1 MSSLTVAKSSTL
13 RRFFQGLLLILF
25 GALLI
30 RSPFVLLSPLVVA
43 IGVII
48 AAKSFGRLARIFARE
63 QLLRGSRD
71 LHEHFARE
79 TLARKVFWLL
89 LAIAEVDGRAEARE
103 FDMVRRF
110 LMERF
115 VDPVTAEDLRS
126 WTAQRIPTDQIEPL
140 TQRLRFIL
148 SHAECETIFFWCC
161 LVAFADGQFNPD
173 EHLVLQKVA
182 HAFGFPPDHA
192 WRIFHHAKQRHVEQE
207 LGTGGSGTRGRPL
220 DPRDERSRALEFL
233 GLEAGATKDEIR
245 SRHRELVKQHH
256 PDAHAH
262 LGPVAAQEA
271 TVRFREIQSAYE
283 LLTDGR

>member
-1 MSSLTVAKSSTL
+1 MTVAKSSTL
-13 RRFFQGLLLILF
+13 RRFFRGLLLILF

-63 QLLRGSRD
+63 QLLRGSRN
-71 LHEHFARE
+71 LHENFARE

-148 SHAECETIFFWCC
+148 SHAECETVFFWCC

-182 HAFGFPPDHA
+182 HAFGSL
-192 WRIFHHAKQRHVEQE
+192 QTT
-207 LGTGGSGTRGRPL
+207 LGASSTTPNSGTWS
-220 DPRDERSRALEFL
+220 RSWEP
-233 GLEAGATKDEIR
+233 GGVEPGAARWIRETSGPGPSSSWAWVRVPPGTK
-245 SRHRELVKQHH
+245 
-256 PDAHAH
+256 
-262 LGPVAAQEA
+262 
-271 TVRFREIQSAYE
+271 SARV
-283 LLTDGR
+283 TGSW

>member
-1 MSSLTVAKSSTL
+1 MAPPPVARHSTFG
-13 RRFFQGLLLILF
+13 RFFQGLLLILC
-25 GALLI
+25 G
-30 RSPFVLLSPLVVA
+30 VLLSRSPYALLAVFVVA
-43 IGVII
+43 IGVYI
-48 AAKSFGRLARIFARE
+48 AAKAFARLARTFAQE
-63 QLLRGSRD
+63 QLLRRSGD
-71 LHEHFARE
+71 LHENFARE

-126 WTAQRIPTDQIEPL
+126 WTAQRIPTDQVEPL
-140 TQRLRFIL
+140 TQRLRLIL
-148 SHAECETIFFWCC
+148 SQAECESVFFWCC

-182 HAFGFPPDHA
+182 QAFGFPRGHA
-192 WRIFHHAKQRHVEQE
+192 WRIFHHAKQRHMEQE
-207 LGTGGSGTRGRPL
+207 SETRGTGTRHRPL
-220 DPRDERSRALEFL
+220 DPRDERSRALEFRGL
-233 GLEAGATKDEIR
+233 GPGATKDGIR
-245 SRHRELVKQHH
+245 SRHRELVKEHH

-283 LLTDGR
+283 LLSDGR